1 MKRTLVVAVAVLAII
16 VGIVAYAG
24 ATPSDGTGDPRTA
37 SHSLVVSANVA
48 PKLSLELS
56 AETMSFSDVDPDSA
70 PSSQP
75 LIATVRSNKIYSLT
89 HVWTT
94 PDASLTDDFVNLS
107 GQPRTSGA
115 DHGVN
120 ITFTPAWSMDPDV
133 GISGTLQ
140 FTATQ

>member
-16 VGIVAYAG
+16 LAIVAYAG
-24 ATPSDGTGDPRTA
+24 ATPSDGTGNPRTA
-37 SHSLVVSANVA
+37 SHSLTVSANVA

-56 AETMSFSDVDPDSA
+56 AASMSFPDIDPDAA
-70 PSSQP
+70 PSSQA
-75 LIATVRSNKIYSLT
+75 LVATVRSNKIYSLT
-89 HVWTT
+89 HLWTT
-94 PDASLTDDFVNLS
+94 PDTSLADDFLDLS

-115 DHGVN
+115 NHGVN